1 MEKIMNKTQRVSP
14 VVLKGTPVNTKN
26 VDNWAIVMEYEGEE
40 EGDGPYLID
49 LTHKQRFDLQ
59 DSNLAGQKPFQMTIP
74 EIACNSVLDKEIL
87 INRMNNTQAS
97 IYNLGEKNITMPEDS
112 GFTDVTE
119 ATLFIALTGKQIFL
133 ICEKLTSLDFMNPGK
148 KAPFLY
154 QGPFSHVPC
163 QIVTLSKDL
172 KNPGLVLTCSRGYG
186 RDVIHAVLDAGK
198 EFGLKPAGEEKFNN
212 FIKNL

>member
-1 MEKIMNKTQRVSP
+1 MNKTQRVSP
-14 VVLKGTPVNTKN
+14 VVLTGTPAKTKN
-26 VDNWAIVMEYEGEE
+26 INNWEIVMEYEG

-59 DSNLAGQKPFQMTIP
+59 DSNLAGQNPFQMTIP
-74 EIACNSVLDKEIL
+74 EMPGNSLLDKGIL

-97 IYNLGEKNITMPEDS
+97 IYNFGETAVAMPDDS

-119 ATLFIALTGKQIFL
+119 ATLFVALVGKNIFS
-133 ICEKLTSLDFMNPGK
+133 ICEKLTTLDFMDPEK
-148 KAPFLY
+148 KAPFLF

-163 QIVTLSKDL
+163 QIVTLSKDID
-172 KNPGLVLTCSRGYG
+172 NPGLVITCSRGYG
-186 RDVIHAVLDAGK
+186 RDMIHAVLGAGK
-198 EFGLKPAGEEKFNN
+198 EFGLKPAGEEKFND

>member
-1 MEKIMNKTQRVSP
+1 MNKTQRVSP
-14 VVLKGTPVNTKN
+14 VVLKGTPAKTKN
-26 VDNWAIVMEYEGEE
+26 INNWEIVMEYEG

-59 DSNLAGQKPFQMTIP
+59 DSNLAGQNPFQMTIP
-74 EIACNSVLDKEIL
+74 EMPGNSLLDKGIL

-97 IYNLGEKNITMPEDS
+97 IYHFGETAVAMPDDS

-119 ATLFIALTGKQIFL
+119 ATLFVALVGKNIFS
-133 ICEKLTSLDFMNPGK
+133 ICEKLTTLDFMDPEK
-148 KAPFLY
+148 KAPFLF

-163 QIVTLSKDL
+163 QIVTLSKDID
-172 KNPGLVLTCSRGYG
+172 NPGLVITCSRGYG
-186 RDVIHAVLDAGK
+186 RDMIHAVLGAGK
-198 EFGLKPAGEEKFNN
+198 EFGLKPAGEEKFND